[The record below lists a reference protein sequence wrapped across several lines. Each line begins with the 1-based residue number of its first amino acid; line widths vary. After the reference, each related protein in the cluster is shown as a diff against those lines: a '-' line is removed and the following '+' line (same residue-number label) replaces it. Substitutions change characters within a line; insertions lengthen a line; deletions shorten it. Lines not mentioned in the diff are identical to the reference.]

1 MKSLLRYFSGYV
13 RVRLTGYATE
23 RFLNLC
29 TNHNIDIWDMTHG
42 EDFYE
47 FSMNLNDFFS
57 VRPLVRKT
65 KTRVRIIQKS
75 GFPFFLFRY
84 RKRKLFLGGMALGI
98 GIIYLFSCYVW
109 NVEICGNSVL
119 SQETVCRYLETEKVH
134 IGSRKKDI
142 QCEELEAKIR
152 QHFPEVIWTSVRL
165 EGTKL
170 TVDIKE
176 NLITTDTESE
186 KNTEEEQ
193 GEDLVADKKA
203 VIESIIT
210 RSGVPKVKTGD
221 KVKKG
226 KILVLGRLEILNDGG
241 EVVDYRYCRA
251 DADIIAK
258 TTYSY
263 EYKVPKETEQKVYT
277 GKEKKRYTLWYD
289 HSYVQLPSFKQ
300 TYRLYEKKTEK
311 TQFCVMKNFYLP
323 FYLQK
328 DCYKEYEKK
337 MHKVSKE
344 EAKQLANDNLEVF
357 LLKMEE
363 KGVEIIEKNVIMN
376 TEKNEYVFKGTIT
389 ACEKFGTYQST
400 KQMEVPKEE
409 GNVENESE

>member
-13 RVRLTGYATE
+13 RVHLSGYATE

-29 TNHNIDIWDMTHG
+29 ANHNIDIWDMIHG

-47 FSMNLNDFFS
+47 FSMNLKDYFS
-57 VRPLVRKT
+57 IRPLVRKT
-65 KTRVRIIQKS
+65 KTRIRIIQKV
-75 GFPFFLFRY
+75 GLPFFLFRY

-98 GIIYLFSCYVW
+98 GIIYIFSCYVW
-109 NVEICGNSVL
+109 NVEICGNSTL
-119 SQETVCRYLETEKVH
+119 SKETLCRYLESEKVH

-142 QCEELEAKIR
+142 QCEELEAQIR

-176 NLITTDTESE
+176 NLVTTDSKSE
-186 KNTEEEQ
+186 QNENENE

-203 VIESIIT
+203 VIESIVT
-210 RSGVPKVKTGD
+210 RSGVPQVKAGD

-226 KILVLGRLEILNDGG
+226 KILVLGRIEILNDAG
-241 EVVDYRYCRA
+241 EVTDYRYCKA

-263 EYKVPKETEQKVYT
+263 EYRVPKQIKQKVFT
-277 GKEKKRYTLWYD
+277 GKEKNQYTLWYD
-289 HSYVQLPSFKQ
+289 TQYQKLPSLGK
-300 TYRLYEKKTEK
+300 TYRLYEKETEK
-311 TQFCVMKNFYLP
+311 KQLRIMKNFYLP

-337 MHKVSKE
+337 NHNVSKE
-344 EAKQLANDNLEVF
+344 EAKQLANNNLEVF
-357 LLKMEE
+357 LLKMKE

-389 ACEKFGTYQST
+389 AYEKFGAYQST
-400 KQMEVPKEE
+400 QQMEVPKEE